1 MNRVIDNL
9 PTGSW
14 FLNKLIL
21 IDPLALEFSNFNNL
35 VRWLGYHP
43 SRTIVVYY
51 LDDTLQE
58 AIGLQGLSSPVQ
70 DGPFFF
76 AGELVQNCTQK

>member
-1 MNRVIDNL
+1 M
-9 PTGSW
+9 
-14 FLNKLIL
+14 
-21 IDPLALEFSNFNNL
+21 
-35 VRWLGYHP
+35 
-43 SRTIVVYY
+43 VYY

-58 AIGLQGLSSPVQ
+58 AIGLQGLSSRVQ